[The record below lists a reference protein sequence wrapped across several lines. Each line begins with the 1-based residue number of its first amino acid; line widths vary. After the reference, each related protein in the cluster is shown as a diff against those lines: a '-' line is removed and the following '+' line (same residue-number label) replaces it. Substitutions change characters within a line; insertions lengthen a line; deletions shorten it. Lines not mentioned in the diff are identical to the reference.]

1 MAPKGWATEPQKDW
15 LRSWL
20 PAFIKRQAEHKLHL
34 FWPSMHEAWF
44 MLNPEQRALGLPLP
58 TDPTARAL
66 TPEEI
71 EVLGAATVVRKGQLG
86 NWFNNNSKK
95 LGRVD
100 TVATTSSG
108 VTAAAIKSLFK
119 LGATTKRS
127 RAHQEI
133 EIFQKRNK
141 ILIEAELL
149 AEGYHQLKA
158 PDNPDDEE
166 EDDFTDEADGTEA
179 AAKKS
184 LKSQRM
190 RLRTRVVNALWTA
203 ASSEEKAAVAAEVEA
218 EKKDLR
224 EKELNAEAQ
233 EADKKT
239 PTELQAGIDALDTVF
254 SEVQKAGHE
263 ASGWVSMTIMGG
275 PNPRM
280 GGEFTL
286 KIVCCGET
294 PAGNDFEASCVN
306 FDGNVLEPFE
316 GFLRQTYTAEQRA
329 ACAFPTVPSTSDAP
343 RIPRAGP
350 APPPVVPTK
359 PKKKAGK
366 KKKTGPAA
374 AVPVPSPQ
382 STVASST
389 TATHTGSESGLGD
402 FAVALEPTETSS
414 DIPELDFADDIDMRA
429 AGSNDDDLWSFSED
443 AAHTADDTHGQLWP
457 AGMTPPLSPSDA
469 ATLAAIER
477 GHPGAAADGNGPT
490 FVFAIDPA
498 LQQGADASLSL
509 PADVSPSPPQPAGR
523 PKARAVYR
531 GAGAATVDMAHV
543 NGFNF
548 PLPTAQM
555 VPSVSRP
562 ATDSPYKK
570 TVLFEAFRRTPAAT
584 TPSTPTR
591 SPLRPPP
598 YVPASH
604 SAPRTASR
612 TALALA
618 QLIGIK
624 AATTPITGRSA
635 FGSSVA
641 PPGDTPGS
649 AESTAPMGGGI
660 SSGSGLMQSSSA
672 FGNKSTTPMPFF
684 NGIPPP
690 FFSASPPIFRAPSR
704 SSSPISRASSPPAS
718 ATTPPKHRR
727 PKSLTD
733 TSPAP
738 SSGTSGGIMQR
749 STPFPTAVVNTAV
762 LAAAIVIPAAPPRRR
777 RHLGAAPCCSQRPA
791 FSWYTRRAIHTGHG
805 VARIAAGD

>member
-1 MAPKGWATEPQKDW
+1 MAPKGWATELQKEW
-15 LRSWL
+15 LRGWL
-20 PAFIKRQAEHKLHL
+20 PAFVKRQAEHKLHL

-44 MLNPEQRALGLPLP
+44 MLNPEQGALGLPLP

-66 TPEEI
+66 TREEI

-141 ILIEAELL
+141 TLIQAELI

-316 GFLRQTYTAEQRA
+316 GFLRQTFTAEQRA
-329 ACAFPTVPSTSDAP
+329 ACAFPAVPSTSDAP
-343 RIPRAGP
+343 RISRAAP
-350 APPPVVPTK
+350 VPPPVVPTK
-359 PKKKAGK
+359 PKKKTGK
-366 KKKTGPAA
+366 KKKTGQAA

-389 TATHTGSESGLGD
+389 TATQAGSESAPGD
-402 FAVALEPTETSS
+402 FVVTLEPTETNS
-414 DIPELDFADDIDMRA
+414 DIPGLDCADDIDMRA
-429 AGSNDDDLWSFSED
+429 AGSNDDDLSSFSED
-443 AAHTADDTHGQLWP
+443 AAPTADDGQLWP

-469 ATLAAIER
+469 AALAAIER

-490 FVFAIDPA
+490 FAFAIDPA
-498 LQQGADASLSL
+498 LQQGADVSLSSTADML
-509 PADVSPSPPQPAGR
+509 PSLPQPAGR
-523 PKARAVYR
+523 PKARAAYR
-531 GAGAATVDMAHV
+531 GGGAATVETAHV

-548 PLPTAQM
+548 PLPAPKT

-562 ATDSPYKK
+562 ASDSPYRKSY
-570 TVLFEAFRRTPAAT
+570 LFEAFRGTPA
-584 TPSTPTR
+584 TPST
-591 SPLRPPP
+591 L
-598 YVPASH
+598 
-604 SAPRTASR
+604 
-612 TALALA
+612 
-618 QLIGIK
+618 
-624 AATTPITGRSA
+624 
-635 FGSSVA
+635 
-641 PPGDTPGS
+641 
-649 AESTAPMGGGI
+649 
-660 SSGSGLMQSSSA
+660 
-672 FGNKSTTPMPFF
+672 
-684 NGIPPP
+684 
-690 FFSASPPIFRAPSR
+690 
-704 SSSPISRASSPPAS
+704 
-718 ATTPPKHRR
+718 
-727 PKSLTD
+727 
-733 TSPAP
+733 
-738 SSGTSGGIMQR
+738 
-749 STPFPTAVVNTAV
+749 
-762 LAAAIVIPAAPPRRR
+762 
-777 RHLGAAPCCSQRPA
+777 
-791 FSWYTRRAIHTGHG
+791 
-805 VARIAAGD
+805 